1 MSYTIVG
8 VIGHIDHGKTSLVA
22 ALTGIDTDTH
32 PEEKRR
38 GITIDLGFASY
49 TAGEH
54 RFALVDAPGHQ
65 KYIGNLLAGV
75 SGVDLGLLVVACDQG
90 IQAQT
95 LEHAAILQ
103 SLGVSKLIVAISR
116 IDLADDQTRDELIE
130 ELDVF
135 LADYGFQEI
144 PKVAVSTVT
153 GQGLDELRSLLQTH
167 ARNKP
172 RLTDGSFRMPIDR
185 VFTIEGRGAVVAG
198 TPWTGEVAIGDHLQ
212 LANSGQM
219 VRVRELEV
227 HGQAVD
233 RSQAGL
239 RTAMNLAGV
248 STSELKRGDELV
260 TEHTHPPTR
269 RMIVQMQMF
278 QDTPELRC
286 PATVQVHL
294 ATTACAARIIGV
306 RKLRAGQRANV
317 IIETDQPVITTYRQA
332 CLFRRPYPIGSFAGG
347 RILGAVGPGDRKTA
361 TLLELAEALQ
371 RPLAIDRLV
380 GWIDFRGELEADPV
394 WAESQ
399 LGIGPNELS
408 KLAQQAVAEKRV
420 ESIDG
425 RLVSLPT
432 SDRVNRAI
440 TALLAGHAE
449 SEEDAWLD
457 EESLVRRIGWVSA
470 GVVRRQLERLI
481 EEDKVVRVNRMVAL
495 ASEQTV
501 LSKKQRTRMDQI
513 LEVFHDARTPPTVKE
528 LVQQFSI
535 SQDAVQSLLRFAT
548 QQRILMD
555 LGSGFFIER
564 EVWEKLMGELAKRFE
579 QTGELSVAEIRDQ
592 WKITR
597 KHAIPI
603 LEYCD
608 RHRWTVR
615 EGDKRRLG
623 PSLRDFRIASQD
635 SHPKEQTIE

>member
-75 SGVDLGLLVVACDQG
+75 SGVDIGLLVVACDQG

-116 IDLADDQTRDELIE
+116 IDLADDETRDELCE

-135 LADYGFQEI
+135 LADYGFHNI

-153 GQGLDELRSLLQTH
+153 GQGLDELRSLLQSH
-167 ARNKP
+167 ARNEP
-172 RLTDGSFRMPIDR
+172 RRTDGSFRMPIDR

-198 TPWTGEVAIGDHLQ
+198 TPWTGEVAVGDHLQ
-212 LANSGQM
+212 LADSGKI

-227 HGQAVD
+227 HGQAVE
-233 RSQAGL
+233 RSHAGL

-248 STSELKRGDELV
+248 STSQLKRGDELV
-260 TEHTHPPTR
+260 TEGTHQPAR
-269 RMIVQMQMF
+269 RMIVQLQMF
-278 QDTPELRC
+278 QDTPDLRC
-286 PATVQVHL
+286 PATVQIHL
-294 ATTACAARIIGV
+294 ATASCAARIIGV
-306 RKLRAGQRANV
+306 KRLRAGQRANV
-317 IIETDQPVITTYRQA
+317 IIETDHPVVTTYHQA
-332 CLFRRPYPIGSFAGG
+332 CLFRRPYPVGSFAGG
-347 RILGAVGPGDRKTA
+347 RILGALGPGDRKTS
-361 TLLELAEALQ
+361 TLLQLAEGLERASAL
-371 RPLAIDRLV
+371 DRLV
-380 GWIDFRGELEADPV
+380 AWVDFRGELRADPV

-399 LGIGPNELS
+399 LGVSPDDLSELS
-408 KLAQQAVAEKRV
+408 QQAVDEKRV
-420 ESIDG
+420 EAIDG
-425 RLVSLPT
+425 RLVSLLT
-432 SDRVNRAI
+432 VDRLDRAI
-440 TALLAGHAE
+440 TTVLAGHAE

-457 EESLVRRIGWVSA
+457 EESLIRRIGWVEA
-470 GVVRRQLERLI
+470 DVVRRQLERLI
-481 EEDKVVRVNRMVAL
+481 SEEKVVRVNRMVAL
-495 ASEQTV
+495 ASEQTI
-501 LSKKQRTRMDQI
+501 LSKKQRIRMDQI
-513 LEVFHDARTPPTVKE
+513 LEVFHGSRTPPTVKE
-528 LVQQFSI
+528 LVQRFEM

-548 QQRILMD
+548 QQRILID
-555 LGSGFFIER
+555 LGGGFFIER
-564 EVWEKLMGELAKRFE
+564 AVWETLMSELAERFD
-579 QTGELSVAEIRDQ
+579 QTSELSVAEIRDQ

-603 LEYCD
+603 LEQCD

-615 EGDKRRLG
+615 EGDKRRSG
-623 PSLRDFRIASQD
+623 PSLREFQVAVQG
-635 SHPKEQTIE
+635 SHQEEKTIE

>member
-75 SGVDLGLLVVACDQG
+75 SGVDIGLLVVACDQG

-116 IDLADDQTRDELIE
+116 IDLADDETRDELCE

-135 LADYGFQEI
+135 LADYGFHNI

-153 GQGLDELRSLLQTH
+153 GQGLDELRSLLQSH
-167 ARNKP
+167 ARNEP
-172 RLTDGSFRMPIDR
+172 RRTDGSFRMPIDR

-198 TPWTGEVAIGDHLQ
+198 TPWTGEVAVGDHLQ
-212 LANSGQM
+212 LADSGKI

-227 HGQAVD
+227 HGQAVE
-233 RSQAGL
+233 RSHAGL

-248 STSELKRGDELV
+248 ATSQLKRGDELV
-260 TEHTHPPTR
+260 TEGTHQPAR
-269 RMIVQMQMF
+269 RMMVQLQMF
-278 QDTPELRC
+278 QDTPDLRC
-286 PATVQVHL
+286 PATVQIHL
-294 ATTACAARIIGV
+294 ATASCAARIIGV
-306 RKLRAGQRANV
+306 KRLRAGQRANV
-317 IIETDQPVITTYRQA
+317 IIETDHPVVATYHQA
-332 CLFRRPYPIGSFAGG
+332 CLFRRPYPVGSFAGG
-347 RILGAVGPGDRKTA
+347 RILGALGPGDRKTS
-361 TLLELAEALQ
+361 TLLQLAEGLESSSAL
-371 RPLAIDRLV
+371 DRLV
-380 GWIDFRGELEADPV
+380 AWVDFRGELRADPV

-399 LGIGPNELS
+399 LGVGPDDLSELS
-408 KLAQQAVAEKRV
+408 QQAVDEKRV
-420 ESIDG
+420 EAIDG
-425 RLVSLPT
+425 RLVSLLT
-432 SDRVNRAI
+432 IDRLNHAI
-440 TALLAGHAE
+440 TSVLAGHAE
-449 SEEDAWLD
+449 SEEDVWLD
-457 EESLVRRIGWVSA
+457 EESLIRRIGWVDA

-481 EEDKVVRVNRMVAL
+481 GEEKVVRVNRMVAL
-495 ASEQTV
+495 ASKQTI
-501 LSKKQRTRMDQI
+501 LSKKQRIRMDQI
-513 LEVFHDARTPPTVKE
+513 LEVFHGNRTPPTVKE
-528 LVQQFSI
+528 LVQRFEM

-548 QQRILMD
+548 QQRILID
-555 LGSGFFIER
+555 LGGGFFIER
-564 EVWEKLMGELAKRFE
+564 AVWEALMSELAERFD
-579 QTGELSVAEIRDQ
+579 QTSELSVAEIRDQ

-603 LEYCD
+603 LEQCD

-615 EGDKRRLG
+615 EGDKRRSG
-623 PSLRDFRIASQD
+623 PSLREFQVAVQG
-635 SHPKEQTIE
+635 SHQEEKTIE